1 MTECRLSEIIY
12 QITQIENKLDMLL
25 QLSKENNRY
34 KELYGEITEE
44 LLND

>member
-34 KELYGEITEE
+34 KELYEEITEE